1 MMKFK
6 VPNVFK
12 TYHTEEVEYISPINK
27 TDYDQATFDGSSV
40 AATWKP
46 IRVMRVTK
54 EEGRRYVPGDLPS
67 SSLGDL
73 VLNRKAK
80 DKIGAFL
87 EQYGELLP
95 LACDDGEFWTLNV
108 TCMIDALDESKSSVM
123 RSKDPGRL
131 LMIHKFT
138 FRPEALENAVIF
150 RLPQYA
156 RGSIFVTTP
165 FVELIKSS
173 GLTGLVFKQ
182 IWAPN

>member
-6 VPNVFK
+6 VPSVFK
-12 TYHTEEVEYISPINK
+12 IIPAEEVEMISYIRREDLDR
-27 TDYDQATFDGSSV
+27 TTFDGHSLG
-40 AATWKP
+40 ATWEP
-46 IRVMRVTK
+46 IRVERITEDQGQK
-54 EEGRRYVPGDLPS
+54 WIPGDLPGHNV
-67 SSLGDL
+67 GDL

-131 LMIHKFT
+131 LMIHKFA
-138 FRPEALENAVIF
+138 FRPEALESAVIF

-156 RGSIFVTTP
+156 RGSIFVATP